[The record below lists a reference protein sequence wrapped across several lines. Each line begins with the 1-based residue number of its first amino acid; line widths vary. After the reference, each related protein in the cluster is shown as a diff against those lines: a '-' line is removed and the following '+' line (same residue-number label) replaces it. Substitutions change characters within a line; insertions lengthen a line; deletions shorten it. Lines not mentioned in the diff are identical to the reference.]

1 MSMSVT
7 HPNSPPY
14 FVLTGPPGSGKTTV
28 LEHLGEIMNSV
39 EEPARRV
46 LSEQR
51 RTGGTATGDQDPAA
65 FVAQMLT
72 LAQQDYDSA
81 DGRTFFDRGLP
92 DLLGFTT
99 YYQLDDQAVRA
110 AIAAQR
116 YCSPVFFFPP
126 WQDIYVTDEERTL
139 DFDGAAAF
147 GELVRSGYH
156 QSGYDLITVPTGSPE
171 ARARFI
177 LDRIEG

>member
-1 MSMSVT
+1 MSVT
-7 HPNSPPY
+7 HTNSPPY

-28 LEHLGEIMNSV
+28 LERLGEAVNLV

-51 RTGGTATGDQDPAA
+51 RTGGTATGDQDPEA
-65 FVAQMLT
+65 FVAQMLK
-72 LAQQDYDSA
+72 LARRDYDSA
-81 DGRTFFDRGLP
+81 GGRTVFDRGLP
-92 DLLGFTT
+92 DLLGFTA

-110 AIAAQR
+110 AIAAHR
-116 YCSPVFFFPP
+116 YRSSVFFFPP

-139 DFDGAAAF
+139 DFDGTAAF
-147 GELVRSGYH
+147 GELVRAGYQ

-177 LDRIEG
+177 LDRIGT